1 MKHVSLFVSLLAP
14 LLVLSITPQEQADT
28 KRMIMVYAEN
38 DRPADFNKITRQSSK
53 KIEVTIEDYYV
64 DGVLQEASTK
74 PLPFVLEVPSV
85 DFELNLGAVD
95 PSNRFTAVYMRRLDD
110 TWLNGGLT
118 GRGNRIRFVL
128 SDSTGR
134 VGIY

>member
-1 MKHVSLFVSLLAP
+1 MKHVSLLVSLLAP
-14 LLVLSITPQEQADT
+14 LLFLSITPPDQADA

-38 DRPADFNKITRQSSK
+38 DRPDFNTMARQAPK
-53 KIEVTIEDYYV
+53 KIEVTIEEYYV

-134 VGIY
+134 VGTF